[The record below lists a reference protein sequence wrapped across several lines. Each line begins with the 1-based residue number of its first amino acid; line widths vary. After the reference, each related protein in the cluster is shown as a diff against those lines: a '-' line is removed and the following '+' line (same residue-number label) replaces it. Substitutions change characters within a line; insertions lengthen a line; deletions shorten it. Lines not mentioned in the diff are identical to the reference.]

1 MKSIGYSKKTHGS
14 KNTQFKNKSR
24 WLRNKHYGGATDTT
38 KQSTPPKKKS
48 STKKLTLA
56 KKETKASTK
65 KSTSPTKKKQ
75 KASTKKSTPSSNS
88 LSMDT
93 VEIVDGVA
101 AANIYTFLSHS
112 CNFINMPKSNNNN
125 NELRTGRKK
134 VPKNCIIIT
143 YGDIGNVNY
152 NDDQLFYEFLDMFKK
167 GHKYFK
173 TPLNYEKELTKI
185 FGKKLHFHYSNYYG
199 TKPPNKNKQ
208 FYADI
213 KYDNNT
219 LFRNVFSD
227 NGLIEN
233 FNWLVVL
240 NTKVDEKR
248 NEIAETNYNITKQA
262 QLSIFTKYITNFD
275 VNVETLA
282 GFIDNNNITGY
293 IDYLKQ
299 SLNPYRLLKTGLYK
313 LGENLLITDKAN
325 YYLTHSQIK
334 DMFNASLIKTE
345 FKFDDD
351 PKYDNIPISTL
362 LTKLQPHPV
371 NIKQSDLFEK
381 HPGIYY
387 NFTCRSSCED
397 VTDSVIH
404 IQRQFSDEGAEN
416 NI

>member
-1 MKSIGYSKKTHGS
+1 MKSIGYSKQTHGS

-24 WLRNKHYGGATDTT
+24 WLRNNHYGGATDTT
-38 KQSTPPKKKS
+38 KKSTP
-48 STKKLTLA
+48 L
-56 KKETKASTK
+56 KKEKKASTK
-65 KSTSPTKKKQ
+65 KSTSPTKKKK
-75 KASTKKSTPSSNS
+75 KASTKSTPSSNS

-101 AANIYTFLSHS
+101 ATNIYTFLSHS
-112 CNFINMPKSNNNN
+112 CNFINIPKSNNNN

-143 YGDIGNVNY
+143 YGDIGDFMY
-152 NDDQLFYEFLDMFKK
+152 NNDPLFYKFLDMFKK
-167 GHKYFK
+167 GHNYFK
-173 TPLNYEKELTKI
+173 TPLNYETELTKI

-199 TKPPNKNKQ
+199 KIPLNKKKQ
-208 FYADI
+208 FYVDI
-213 KYDNNT
+213 KYSNHI
-219 LFRNVFSD
+219 LFRNFFSK
-227 NGLIEN
+227 GLIEN
-233 FNWLVVL
+233 FHWLVVL
-240 NTKVDEKR
+240 EKNNDKQMTPSEQER
-248 NEIAETNYNITKQA
+248 YDITKDTQIG
-262 QLSIFTKYITNFD
+262 IFVNLISYFD
-275 VNVETLA
+275 VEQTKIA
-282 GFIDNNNITGY
+282 GFIDKNDITGY

-313 LGENLLITDKAN
+313 LGENLIITDKAT

-334 DMFNASLIKTE
+334 DVFNGSLIKTE
-345 FKFDDD
+345 FKFDD

-362 LTKLQPHPV
+362 LTELQPHPV
-371 NIKQSDLFEK
+371 NIKQSDLFK
-381 HPGIYY
+381 AHPGIYY